1 MIDSAY
7 QKFRTASVERYY
19 ILTTSPTQSY
29 IGMNDRIAEIRR
41 DHGCQMIVNGVAP
54 TLKYYLRLISDT
66 RLFVHEYVSEI
77 ETDND
82 ISYELKLRWN
92 EVIGLD

>member
-1 MIDSAY
+1 
-7 QKFRTASVERYY
+7 
-19 ILTTSPTQSY
+19 
-29 IGMNDRIAEIRR
+29 
-41 DHGCQMIVNGVAP
+41 MIVNGVAP